1 MKYKYITIEREYGSG
16 GTQIA
21 RRLADECGLPCYGQE
36 ILEAVAKKHNI
47 SIDSIQKYEENVIN
61 SFLYTTYVLSRIQS
75 GNTDLLAREGHLFVA
90 EQNEIKELAANG
102 PAIFLGHCASEALK
116 EYKVLKVFIR
126 CSDGEVKLNRILTD
140 YGIAKDDA
148 EKVRKQYDN
157 KRAKYFYANTT
168 QKWDELK
175 NYDIILDSASLGTDG
190 CVAALKGLI

>member
-47 SIDSIQKYEENVIN
+47 SIDSIQKYEENVTN

-75 GNTDLLAREGHLFVA
+75 GNTDLLAREGHLFIA

-168 QKWDELK
+168 QKWDDLR
-175 NYDIILDSASLGTDG
+175 NYDIILDSASIGTDG